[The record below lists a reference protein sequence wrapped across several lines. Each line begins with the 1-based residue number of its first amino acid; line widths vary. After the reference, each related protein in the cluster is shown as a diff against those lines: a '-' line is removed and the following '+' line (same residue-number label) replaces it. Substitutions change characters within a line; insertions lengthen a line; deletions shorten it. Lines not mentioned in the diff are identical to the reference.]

1 MTLCKEFIAEELLKN
16 DILVTLNE
24 TSRKHEL
31 IESDQA
37 YEVRGIL
44 EDDFHDVAM
53 LIADLLT
60 DKYYLHIEIK
70 ALPKTK

>member
-1 MTLCKEFIAEELLKN
+1 MTINKEFIAEELLKN
-16 DILVTLNE
+16 DILTTLNDM
-24 TSRKHEL
+24 SRKHEL

-44 EDDFHDVAM
+44 EDDFNDVAM
-53 LIADLLT
+53 LISDLLT